1 VLPMADISDSI
12 NRGWDEFF
20 AWLPKFV
27 AFLVILLIGY
37 IVAKFVGGLVARVL
51 KRAGLDR
58 MLERGAGGSMVMR
71 VVRSPAEFLG
81 TVTFW
86 VVFVGAISIAVDVL
100 GIKALEDLV
109 HSVWSYIPNVLAALL
124 IFFVAS
130 VIAGGIAALVD
141 RTMGE
146 TPTGKIVKT
155 VAPVLVMAIAAF
167 MILDEL
173 RIASNIVVI
182 TYAALMGAIAL
193 GMALAFGLGG
203 RDVAGRL
210 LESAYTKG
218 QEVQGTVRADVRKG
232 VATGRSEAEEART
245 RISGGQEGRPTF
257 ESGEL

>member
-1 VLPMADISDSI
+1 MMP
-12 NRGWDEFF
+12 R
-20 AWLPKFV
+20 
-27 AFLVILLIGY
+27 
-37 IVAKFVGGLVARVL
+37 
-51 KRAGLDR
+51 
-58 MLERGAGGSMVMR
+58 
-71 VVRSPAEFLG
+71 PA
-81 TVTFW
+81 
-86 VVFVGAISIAVDVL
+86 
-100 GIKALEDLV
+100 
-109 HSVWSYIPNVLAALL
+109 H
-124 IFFVAS
+124 
-130 VIAGGIAALVD
+130 
-141 RTMGE
+141 E